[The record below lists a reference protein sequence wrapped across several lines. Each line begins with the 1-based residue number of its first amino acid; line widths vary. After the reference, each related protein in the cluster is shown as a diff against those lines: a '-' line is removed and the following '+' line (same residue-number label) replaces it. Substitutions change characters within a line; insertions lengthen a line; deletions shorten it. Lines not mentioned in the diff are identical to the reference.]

1 MEEQNKTNTS
11 LEEINLLELVGKVLS
26 RWKFVL
32 IVTICFMALGVV
44 VALSSSKEYTA
55 QVVVSPETSTSG
67 MGGGLASLASL
78 AGVDMGGSD
87 DAIYPLLY
95 PDIIQATPFLCS
107 LLDVNVKTVDG
118 CVDTTYLHYMKV
130 LRKKTWI
137 DKVKNFPGTMLAKMT
152 TLFEKKEIV
161 ASNSS
166 VFDPYRLSKKQVM
179 LVEALK
185 SSINV
190 LVDKKTEVIT
200 LSFTDRDPLVA
211 AMMVDTIKARLQ
223 ERITEYRTKKAI
235 LDCEYMEKL
244 YLESKAEYEKAQELY
259 AEYVD
264 RNRNVTQERF
274 LVEKER
280 LAADRD
286 FKNSLYMQWAQQLQL
301 AKAKVQ
307 EKTPAFTTLKPAAVP
322 ALSSSMS
329 RFMVLALFTFFGC
342 ALAVV
347 YVLLK
352 DYVVDIWRELFGK
365 KED

>member
-1 MEEQNKTNTS
+1 MEEQKPQKPS
-11 LEEINLLELVGKVLS
+11 LEELDLLELVGKVLAK
-26 RWKFVL
+26 WKFIL
-32 IVTICFMALGVV
+32 IVTICFMVLGVV
-44 VALSSSKEYTA
+44 VALSTAKEYTA
-55 QVVVSPETSTSG
+55 QVVIAPEVSTSG
-67 MGGGLASLASL
+67 MSGGLASLASL
-78 AGVDMGGSD
+78 AGVDMEGST

-107 LLDVNVKTVDG
+107 LLDVNVLSVDG
-118 CVDTTYLHYMKV
+118 IVDTTYVYYRKALY
-130 LRKKTWI
+130 KKTWL
-137 DKVKNFPGTMLAKMT
+137 DKVKGFPGKMKAKVT
-152 TLFEKKEIV
+152 ALFEEKEIP
-161 ASNSS
+161 AGNPS
-166 VFDPYRLSKKQVM
+166 VFDPYRLSKKQMM
-179 LVEALK
+179 LVEALNG
-185 SSINV
+185 SITI

-244 YLESKAEYEKAQELY
+244 YLESKAEYEKAQEVY

-307 EKTPAFTTLKPAAVP
+307 EQTPAFTTLKPAAVP

-329 RFMVLALFTFFGC
+329 RFMMLALFTFLGC
-342 ALAVV
+342 ALAVA
-347 YVLLK
+347 YVLFK
-352 DYVVDIWRELFGK
+352 DYVVEIWHELFEK
-365 KED
+365 KEE

>member
-1 MEEQNKTNTS
+1 MEEQNKKNTS
-11 LEEINLLELVGKVLS
+11 LEEIDLLELVSKVFAK
-26 RWKFVL
+26 WKLVL
-32 IVTICFMALGVV
+32 VVTASFMLLGIV
-44 VALSSSKEYTA
+44 VALSGAKEYTA

-78 AGVDMGGSD
+78 AGMDMEGGV

-107 LLDVNVKTVDG
+107 LLDVNVKSVDG
-118 CVDTTYLHYMKV
+118 CVDTTYLYYRRV
-130 LRKKTWI
+130 LRKKTWM
-137 DKVKNFPGTMLAKMT
+137 DKVKGFPGNMKAKVT
-152 TLFEKKEIV
+152 ALFEEKEV
-161 ASNSS
+161 FAGDPLA
-166 VFDPYRLSKKQVM
+166 FDPYRLSKKQVM
-179 LVEALK
+179 LVEALNGA
-185 SSINV
+185 INV
-190 LVDKKTEVIT
+190 VVDKKTEVIT

-211 AMMVDTIKARLQ
+211 AMMVDTIKDRLQ
-223 ERITEYRTKKAI
+223 GRITEYRTKKAI

-244 YLESKAEYEKAQELY
+244 YLESKAEYEKAQEIY

-307 EKTPAFTTLKPAAVP
+307 EQTPAFTTLKPAAVP
-322 ALSSSMS
+322 ALPSSMS
-329 RFMVLALFTFFGC
+329 RFMVLVLFTFFGF
-342 ALAVV
+342 ALAVT

-352 DYVVDIWRELFGK
+352 DYTIDIWRELFGK
-365 KED
+365 KKV

>member
-1 MEEQNKTNTS
+1 MEERNTKNPS
-11 LEEINLLELVGKVLS
+11 LEELDLLELIGKVLS
-26 RWKFVL
+26 KWKFIL
-32 IVTICFMALGVV
+32 IVTFCFMVLGVV
-44 VALSSSKEYTA
+44 IALSSVKSYTA
-55 QVVVSPETSTSG
+55 QVVIAPEVSTSG
-67 MGGGLASLASL
+67 MSGGLASLASL
-78 AGVDMGGSD
+78 AGVDMEGGA

-107 LLDVNVKTVDG
+107 LLDVNVQTVDG
-118 CVDTTYLHYMKV
+118 SADTTYVYYRRA
-130 LRKKTWI
+130 LRKKTWL
-137 DKVKNFPGTMLAKMT
+137 DKVKGFPGKMKAKVT
-152 TLFEKKEIV
+152 DLFKEKEIV
-161 ASNSS
+161 AGNPS
-166 VFDPYRLSKKQVM
+166 VFDPYRLSEKQMM
-179 LVEALK
+179 LVEALNG
-185 SSINV
+185 SIGV
-190 LVDKKTEVIT
+190 MVDKKTEVIT

-235 LDCEYMEKL
+235 LDCEYMERL
-244 YLESKAEYEKAQELY
+244 YLDSKAEYEKAQELY

-307 EKTPAFTTLKPAAVP
+307 EQTPAFTTLKPAAVP
-322 ALSSSMS
+322 ALPSSMS
-329 RFMVLALFTFFGC
+329 RFMMLAVFMFFGC
-342 ALAVV
+342 ALAVA

-352 DYVVDIWRELFGK
+352 DYAIDVWHKLFGK
-365 KED
+365 KEI

>member
-1 MEEQNKTNTS
+1 MEEQNKNNAS
-11 LEEINLLELVGKVLS
+11 FEEIDLLELVGKVLAK
-26 RWKFVL
+26 WKFIL
-32 IVTICFMALGVV
+32 IVTACFMVLGVV
-44 VALSSSKEYTA
+44 VALSGAKEYTA
-55 QVVVSPETSTSG
+55 QVVVAPETSTSS

-78 AGVDMGGSD
+78 AGVDMEGGV

-107 LLDVNVKTVDG
+107 LLDVNVKSIDDR
-118 CVDTTYLHYMKV
+118 VDTTYVYYRRA
-130 LRKKTWI
+130 LRKKTWL
-137 DKVKNFPGTMLAKMT
+137 DKVKGFPIRMMAKVNA
-152 TLFEKKEIV
+152 LFEEKEV
-161 ASNSS
+161 ATSNSA
-166 VFDPYRLSKKQVM
+166 VFDPYRLSKKQMM

-185 SSINV
+185 GSINV

-235 LDCEYMEKL
+235 LDCEYMGKL

-307 EKTPAFTTLKPAAVP
+307 EQTPAFTTLKPAAVP
-322 ALSSSMS
+322 ALPSSMS

-342 ALAVV
+342 ALAVA

-352 DYVVDIWRELFGK
+352 DYVIDIWHKLFGDK
-365 KED
+365 K